1 MTTPDTPEPSA
12 YDSKSPNDCHEHQSV
27 TPCLACFEAAVPAPE
42 PTCTTCGKGEG
53 GQAHDV
59 DCWRLP
65 DCLAEGWHEHHV
77 YRGPVEATCGHP
89 ESEHK
94 HRGWL
99 PALDCDG
106 CRREGQKSIH
116 IFTEEP

>member
-1 MTTPDTPEPSA
+1 MTALP
-12 YDSKSPNDCHEHQSV
+12 HEAPSV
-27 TPCLACFEAAVPAPE
+27 TGCTFVTKRSKTGACECCPRDHDLHYASIVD
-42 PTCTTCGKGEG
+42 GEL
-53 GQAHDV
+53 DV
-59 DCWRLP
+59 RCWRGSPTPHFLGEP
-65 DCLAEGWHEHHV
+65 LE
-77 YRGPVEATCGHP
+77 RCGHP

-106 CRREGQKSIH
+106 CRRDGQKSIH